1 MAAHAAVTRAR
12 YSMRLVRPFLQL
24 LRRGSTIPPGV
35 LDELAAHDSDERV
48 PADTMHELLAG
59 AVALTNDPTLGL
71 KAARELGLGELGAL
85 EYAAGSART
94 ARESLDVIGRYMHLL
109 NDGLDVVIGDEGDR
123 VVVRMNNSVV
133 FPRAAEDFA
142 LGAFSVPVKAR
153 MREVAGPY
161 EVHFQHRGS
170 DDAEELNEYIVT
182 FPGAKICFGS
192 AFTGFVLDRAHLSR
206 ELPTQDAQLH
216 SVLRSHADQLLAAL
230 PKVETAT
237 SRVRAR
243 LLEELRSGEPSAARV
258 AKALGMSSRTLA
270 RRLEEE
276 GTSLKALLDDTRR
289 SLALSYTK
297 DSELLLADI
306 ALLLGFSHAAAFN
319 RAFKRWTGVT
329 PIDFRR
335 GHRRL

>member
-1 MAAHAAVTRAR
+1 MAQAAATRAH
-12 YSMRLVRPFLQL
+12 YSMRLIRPFLQL
-24 LRRGSTIPPGV
+24 LRRGSIIPAAI
-35 LDELAAHDSDERV
+35 LDRLAAHDSDERV
-48 PADTMHELLAG
+48 LADTVHELLAG

-71 KAARELGLGELGAL
+71 KAARELSLGELGAL

-94 ARESLDVIGRYMHLL
+94 ARESLEVIGRYMHLL
-109 NDGLDVVIGDEGDR
+109 NDGLDVVISDDGDR
-123 VVVRMNNSVV
+123 VVVRMKNSLV

-142 LGAFSVPVKAR
+142 LGAFRVPVQAR
-153 MREVAGPY
+153 MHEVEGPY
-161 EVHFQHRGS
+161 EVHFQHHGS
-170 DDAEELNEYIVT
+170 DDAAQLNEYIAT

-192 AFTGFVLDRAHLSR
+192 AFTGFVLDRAHLIR

-230 PKVETAT
+230 PKVETVT

-243 LLEELRSGEPSAARV
+243 LLEELRGGEPSATRV
-258 AKALGMSSRTLA
+258 AKTLGMSSRTLA
-270 RRLEEE
+270 RRLDDE
-276 GTSLKALLDDTRR
+276 GTSLKALLDDTRK

-335 GHRRL
+335 AHRRL

>member
-1 MAAHAAVTRAR
+1 MAAHAAVTRPR
-12 YSMRLVRPFLQL
+12 YSMRLVRPFLQY
-24 LRRGSTIPPGV
+24 LRRTSTIPAAA
-35 LDELAAHDSDERV
+35 LDGLAAHDSEERV
-48 PADTMHELLAG
+48 PADTVHELLAG

-71 KAARELGLGELGAL
+71 KAARELSIGELGAL

-94 ARESLDVIGRYMHLL
+94 AREALEVVGRYMHLL
-109 NDGLDVVIGDEGDR
+109 NDGLDVVFGDEGER
-123 VVVRMNNSVV
+123 VIVRMNNSVV

-142 LGAFSVPVKAR
+142 LAAFRVPVEER
-153 MREVAGPY
+153 MGDVEGPY
-161 EVHFQHRGS
+161 EVHFQHRGP
-170 DDAEELNEYIVT
+170 DDAAELNEYVTT

-243 LLEELRSGEPSAARV
+243 LLEELRGGAPSAARV
-258 AKALGMSSRTLA
+258 AKTLGMGARTLS
-270 RRLEEE
+270 RRLQDE
-276 GTSLKALLDDTRR
+276 GTSFKALLDDTRR

-319 RAFKRWTGVT
+319 RAFKRWTGVS
-329 PIDFRR
+329 PFDFRR
-335 GHRRL
+335 THRRL